1 MPDWCRNSLTIE
13 GSKELIAD
21 VKRILN
27 RPFVASTYL
36 WNATTGKMEFSET
49 IYSNPV
55 FAFHNIYNHIE
66 DGVSDEEYLK
76 PADFARATADIESF
90 RGNNWYDWNMRNW
103 GCKWDVGVA
112 DGEEEYADS
121 INETELIDE
130 SETFLVYRF
139 NTPIQ
144 DYGPWG
150 PPIEAINK
158 LSTLYPTLNFSLS
171 YKDEETGSG
180 GQVTL
185 LNGFITV
192 IEYYDNKCGGCE
204 SLNTMEYCDNDCGKI
219 CSECNYLGEAELDIV
234 AECDIHKIYLD
245 D

>member
-55 FAFHNIYNHIE
+55 FAFHNIYNHIQ
-66 DGVSDEEYLK
+66 DGVSDEAYLK
-76 PADFARATADIESF
+76 PADFARATTEIESF
-90 RGNNWYDWNMRNW
+90 SGNNWYDWNMRNW
-103 GCKWDVGVA
+103 GCKWDVGVP
-112 DGEEEYADS
+112 DGEEEYADTD
-121 INETELIDE
+121 NETELTDE
-130 SETFLVYRF
+130 SETFLAYRF

-150 PPIEAINK
+150 PPIEAIIK
-158 LSTLYPTLNFSLS
+158 LSTLYPTLSLNLS
-171 YKDEETGSG
+171 YEDEETGSG

-185 LNGFITV
+185 LNGSLTV
-192 IEYYDNKCGGCE
+192 IEVYDNKCGGCE
-204 SLNTMEYCDNDCGKI
+204 SLDTMEYCDNDCGKI

-234 AECDIHKIYLD
+234 EECDIHKKYLD